1 MGGVSVQPEQNKI
14 REESEALIRLGMLL
28 RQRRNATAQDSV
40 QKVLQSRVS
49 SADKVRRIEEIDRRI
64 DDRNQPDNGQEHATA
79 EVVSNSRRYIS
90 VDPSPP
96 PVERLK
102 ARRPPR
108 VKAPLSRNGYFA
120 FFFRH
125 RLRIREFGQATATI
139 APGGFPPGVKVTESV
154 PAFFA
159 GFLRPAA
166 RDIPHL
172 LLQLMGNAWMHL
184 TKKEYNLLVLLLD
197 LCERIDRVSAGG
209 AQFSN
214 GSALSKLM
222 LVEDRLLSIRYNDDS
237 VPRIHEAILTLMAR
251 NRREIENLDALPLL
265 VTRMISRT
273 EGEIS
278 LIDAMLALNMVYYR
292 RYVTEEDLVL
302 SGLGALVETR
312 TFDCSDGTMERIE
325 ESVARLEAQLET
337 LDQEY
342 RSVLKVRALVK
353 KDEKGDILLEP
364 LKKLVSA
371 GSGYSWETVAA
382 NPPHLAEI
390 LFDTFRAQVWE
401 LAAGPL
407 KMEAVGTTRLFTG
420 APFDADMERLA
431 LAVGNIRDQL
441 TELQMLSRERLSA
454 LRDKR
459 ERATRYE
466 SEFLMQLQ
474 LGLDIVT
481 ATRDRL
487 ATFLQNEVPPTR
499 GFEPVDVG
507 AAGDAG
513 RGLPLSAQIV
523 GASRFE
529 GMSLRSAIE
538 TVVTEAHLICFVF
551 GDKEI
556 RRLLSREQH
565 IQRDM
570 EHILQTV
577 ERIAPAER
585 ATEIV
590 KLYGSAPV
598 P

>member
-1 MGGVSVQPEQNKI
+1 MSFQTEQNKI
-14 REESEALIRLGMLL
+14 REESESLIRLGMLL
-28 RQRRNATAQDSV
+28 RQRRNATAQESV
-40 QKVLQSRVS
+40 QKVLQSSVS
-49 SADKVRRIEEIDRRI
+49 SADKVRSIEEIDRRA
-64 DDRNQPDNGQEHATA
+64 DDRGAPDSVHEGAA
-79 EVVSNSRRYIS
+79 REVGPRSRRYIS
-90 VDPSPP
+90 VEPSDP
-96 PVERLK
+96 PVERIQ

-108 VKAPLSRNGYFA
+108 VKAALRRNGYFA
-120 FFFRH
+120 FFFRN
-125 RLRIREFGQATATI
+125 RLRIREFGRATGTI
-139 APGGFPPGVKVTESV
+139 TPGGFPPGVKVAEPV
-154 PAFFA
+154 PAFFS

-166 RDIPHL
+166 RDISLL

-197 LCERIDRVSAGG
+197 LCDRIDRVSAG
-209 AQFSN
+209 ASEFSN
-214 GSALSKLM
+214 GAALTKLM
-222 LVEDRLLSIRYNDDS
+222 LVEDRLLSMRYNDDS
-237 VPRIHEAILTLMAR
+237 VPRIHEAIQTLISR
-251 NRREIENLDALPLL
+251 NRREIENLGSLPHM
-265 VTRMISRT
+265 VTRLISRT

-278 LIDAMLALNMVYYR
+278 LIDAILALNMVYYR
-292 RYVTEEDLVL
+292 RYVTEQDLL
-302 SGLGALVETR
+302 LTGLGNLVETR
-312 TFDCSDGTMERIE
+312 TFDCSTRTMERIE
-325 ESVARLEAQLET
+325 ESVAQLEAQLAT
-337 LDQEY
+337 LDEEY
-342 RSVLKVRALVK
+342 RSVLRVRALVK

-364 LKKLVSA
+364 LQKIVSA

-390 LFDTFRAQVWE
+390 LLDAFRAQVWE

-431 LAVGNIRDQL
+431 LAVGNIRERL

-474 LGLDIVT
+474 LGLDIIA

-487 ATFLQNEVPPTR
+487 SAFLENEVPPTR

-507 AAGDAG
+507 AALDAG

-523 GASRFE
+523 GASQFR

-551 GDKEI
+551 GDKKI
-556 RRLLSREQH
+556 RRLLAREQH

-570 EHILQTV
+570 EHILRTI

-585 ATEIV
+585 ATEILR
-590 KLYGSAPV
+590 LYDGATV
-598 P
+598 A